1 MTASASGL
9 DITHTYRIKLVIA
22 DGDRNVEYDSAIFL
36 EANSFNIG
44 QNVLGLN
51 YTANNK
57 TICPSTILPTLNATG
72 LSTGT
77 TFVWKKGLPFSP
89 AQTAATTLDLNTLLP
104 LISSEFIIIV

>member
-1 MTASASGL
+1 MTASSGL

-22 DGDRNVEYDSAIFL
+22 DGDRNVEYDSIFL

-51 YTANNK
+51 YTAANNK
-57 TICPSTILPTLNATG
+57 AICPSTILPTLNATG

-77 TFVWKKGLPFSP
+77 TFVWKKSLPFSP
-89 AQTAATTLDLNTLLP
+89 AQTATTLDLNTLRL
-104 LISSEFIIIV
+104 SAQNS